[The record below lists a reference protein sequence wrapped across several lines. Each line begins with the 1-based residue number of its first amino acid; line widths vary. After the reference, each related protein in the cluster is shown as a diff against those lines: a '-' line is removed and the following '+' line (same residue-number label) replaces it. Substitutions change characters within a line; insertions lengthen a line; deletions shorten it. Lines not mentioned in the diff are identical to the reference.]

1 MARRKVLVVEDD
13 DAVRQGVVDALEFAG
28 YDVMEA
34 ANGPDGLAAAIRTGC
49 EIVLLDLVLPD
60 GDGLDIL
67 QEVRRTR
74 PRLPVIIMTARG
86 GEDDRVAG
94 LRLGA
99 DDYVVKPFS
108 VRELLARVEAVL
120 RRSAERPLDVRRVAL
135 PDGTADLAGGRVEFE
150 DGARR
155 ELTERE
161 TELLRYLATNAG
173 RTINRRELLSAVWRI
188 NPVGIETR
196 TVDVHVARLRDKLRD
211 DPAEPRIIRTVRGR
225 GYVFLDQETAS

>member
-1 MARRKVLVVEDD
+1 MARRKVLVIEDD

-28 YDVMEA
+28 YRVMEA
-34 ANGPDGLAAAIRTGC
+34 ADGPDGLAAAIRSGC
-49 EIVLLDLVLPD
+49 EIVLLDLVLPG

-67 QEVRRTR
+67 REVRRTR
-74 PRLPVIIMTARG
+74 PRLPVIIMTALG

-120 RRSAERPLDVRRVAL
+120 RRSAERPTDVRRVAL
-135 PDGTADLAGGRVEFE
+135 RAGTADLARGQVEFQ
-150 DGARR
+150 DGTSR

-161 TELLRYLATNAG
+161 GELLRYLATNAG
-173 RTINRRELLSAVWRI
+173 RPIRREELLAAVWRI
-188 NPVGIETR
+188 NPAGIETR
-196 TVDVHVARLRDKLRD
+196 TVDVHVARLREKLRD
-211 DPAEPRIIRTVRGR
+211 DTDPRLIRTVRGR
-225 GYVFLDQETAS
+225 GYMFEEPEGTP